1 MKVAIVGAG
10 IAGLTAA
17 LALLRRNIDVDVYEQ
32 AAELREVGAGV
43 QISPNGTKVLNSL
56 GLRDALA
63 TISCEPDGKVVRL
76 WSTGQSWKL
85 FDLGAVSVERYGAIY
100 LTLHRAD
107 LHTVL
112 ANAVRALKADA
123 IHLNARC
130 VGLEQAA
137 AGVSIMLADGG
148 QARAEVVIGA
158 DGIHSAVRAA
168 LFGAGEPEFTG
179 IMAWRAVMPS
189 HQLPAHIVRS
199 VGTNWIGPGH
209 HVVTYPLRGGD
220 LFNFVGAVERSDW
233 TVESWSVRGS
243 RDECA
248 SNFRGWHPDIHAM
261 IATFDQPYKW
271 ALMRRAPLRKWSRG
285 RVALMG
291 DACHPMLPFMAQ
303 GAVMAIED
311 AIILARVLE
320 RHGADHDT
328 AFRRYEELRVDRA
341 VRAVEG
347 SAANTERFHNPQLAD
362 PRYAADY
369 VSAQFAEARVK
380 ERFDPFYSY
389 DASTVAI

>member
-17 LALLRRNIDVDVYEQ
+17 LALLRRNIDVEIYEQ

-43 QISPNGTKVLNSL
+43 QISANGTKVLDSL
-56 GLRDALA
+56 GLRNALA
-63 TISCEPDGKVVRL
+63 AISCEPEAKEVRL
-76 WSTGQSWKL
+76 WSTGQAWKL

-107 LHTVL
+107 LHTAL
-112 ANAVRALKADA
+112 ADAVRALKADA
-123 IHLNARC
+123 VHLDARC
-130 VGLEQAA
+130 VALDQTAT
-137 AGVSIMLADGG
+137 GVSIALSDGRS
-148 QARAEVVIGA
+148 ARADVVIGA

-168 LFGAGEPEFTG
+168 LFGAGRPEFTG
-179 IMAWRAVMPS
+179 IMAWRAVIPS
-189 HQLPAHIVRS
+189 RQLPAHIARP

-209 HVVTYPLRGGD
+209 HVVTYPLRGGE
-220 LFNFVGAVERSDW
+220 LYNFVGAVERSDW

-248 SNFRGWHPDIHAM
+248 ADFHGWHPDIHTM

-271 ALMRRAPLRKWSRG
+271 ALMRRTPLRKWSRG
-285 RVALMG
+285 RVVLVG

-320 RHGADHDT
+320 RCGADHES

-347 SAANTERFHNPQLAD
+347 SAANTERFHNTRLAD
-362 PRYAADY
+362 PRYAGDY
-369 VSAQFAEARVK
+369 VSEQFAEARVK
-380 ERFDPFYSY
+380 ERFDWLYFY